1 MDIGDAE
8 RSDRRRRQ
16 DGTAHRAPTC
26 GEPAFERPAAAR
38 DPFGD
43 PDAVGLCKFNI
54 GLVPASVT
62 PPRTWKAA
70 AWFAVLSSAGVLVG
84 LAVAAANLV
93 GSSGPAERIGLPGYP
108 TDVPLLTNF
117 PTSPPPTTP
126 TEAPGRAPDEALAA
140 GLTGAEAVARGGS
153 PVGRTDGATAEQ
165 AASPV
170 VTTVPVT
177 DGPVVD
183 PEAIAVSTELF
194 YEQVAADTD
203 TALTLVSDTFRATG
217 EALLHQDFADVSV
230 IEVREISVDPVR
242 GVTVSTLLLTRKDGS
257 TTTEKREL
265 AFTTEGPLMIYGER
279 RAPGA

>member
-26 GEPAFERPAAAR
+26 GEPAAERPAAAR
-38 DPFGD
+38 DPFGH

-93 GSSGPAERIGLPGYP
+93 GSSGPAERIALPGYP
-108 TDVPLLTNF
+108 TDVPLLTHF
-117 PTSPPPTTP
+117 PTSPPPTT
-126 TEAPGRAPDEALAA
+126 TAEDPGRTPAEASAA
-140 GLTGAEAVARGGS
+140 GLAGGEGVGGGS
-153 PVGRTDGATAEQ
+153 PVGRTDGATAAQ

-170 VTTVPVT
+170 VTTVPAT

-217 EALLHQDFADVSV
+217 EALLHEDFADVAAV
-230 IEVREISVDPVR
+230 EVREISVDPVR
-242 GVTVSTLLLTRKDGS
+242 GVTVSTLHLTRKDGT

-265 AFTTEGPLMIYGER
+265 SFTTDGPLMIHGER